1 MPHLVFKKHD
11 KRVLDPFQFI
21 LCLLEMVSGLQA
33 QEKDPAGTQP
43 L

>member
-11 KRVLDPFQFI
+11 KRVLDPSQLI
-21 LCLLEMVSGLQA
+21 LCLLEMGSGLQA
-33 QEKDPAGTQP
+33 QEKDPTGAQP